1 MGRGAL
7 LYAIGLVTGALVMSA
22 THSVWHRTEHAP
34 QEENPVE
41 SVSRQSAQQSA
52 DRTPDATIA
61 ENEDS
66 GGSND
71 TLASVVSDPAS
82 SPAAPPE
89 TANAVALADSA
100 DSAQVSHVEIPAPYA
115 KMIEPKPLPKTLA
128 PPELFE
134 RFAGDVRDDTW
145 AYAMELGINQY
156 IARRGSELESA
167 FEFVECRSRYCTI
180 AGVVYEGGQATVN
193 EMLSEMTQSG
203 WWQTYGGAS
212 TVGRTTDTEYRFVS
226 IFPRAREDT
235 DRDPS
240 HSETE
245 DKRAESSTQAV
256 GS

>member
-22 THSVWHRTEHAP
+22 THSVWHRTEHTP
-34 QEENPVE
+34 KENPVKPD
-41 SVSRQSAQQSA
+41 SRQSAKQSG
-52 DRTPDATIA
+52 DRTPDETLT
-61 ENEDS
+61 ENKDS
-66 GGSND
+66 GGSDD
-71 TLASVVSDPAS
+71 TLASVAS
-82 SPAAPPE
+82 EPTGSPAAPAE
-89 TANAVALADSA
+89 TANAITPADSA
-100 DSAQVSHVEIPAPYA
+100 GATQVSHAQIPAPYA
-115 KMIEPKPLPKTLA
+115 EMIEPKPLPKTLA

-212 TVGRTTDTEYRFVS
+212 TVGRTTDTVYRFVT

-240 HSETE
+240 QGQPE
-245 DKRAESSTQAV
+245 DKGAESSVQAV
-256 GS
+256 DT